1 MMGYYGYGMMGY
13 GMIMMAVMGI
23 IAVLV
28 IVALVKYIQRSSRNH
43 TSSNLISNNA
53 LSILNERYAKG
64 EISDEEYQKKK
75 TEILRR

>member
-28 IVALVKYIQRSSRNH
+28 IVALVRYIQRSGNQ
-43 TSSNLISNNA
+43 TSSNINNYA

-75 TEILRR
+75 AEILRR

>member
-13 GMIMMAVMGI
+13 GMLMMAVMGI

-28 IVALVKYIQRSSRNH
+28 IVALVKYIQRSSRGH
-43 TSSNLISNNA
+43 TSSNLNINNA

>member
-13 GMIMMAVMGI
+13 GMIMMAFMGI

-28 IVALVKYIQRSSRNH
+28 IVALVKYIQRSSWSH
-43 TSSNLISNNA
+43 KSSNINNNA
-53 LSILNERYAKG
+53 LSILNERYAKS